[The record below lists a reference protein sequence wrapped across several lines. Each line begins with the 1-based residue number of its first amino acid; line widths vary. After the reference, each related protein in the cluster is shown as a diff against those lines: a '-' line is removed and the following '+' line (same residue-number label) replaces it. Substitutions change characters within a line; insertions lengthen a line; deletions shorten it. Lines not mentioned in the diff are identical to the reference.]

1 VGDSPAPQRV
11 RQRAAES
18 RRCLRCQERPVFCQ
32 SLPVLL
38 GHHPSRSR
46 RRRRRLCGW
55 RILHGRALPERC
67 PSAAFACQS
76 LHCPW
81 ALQPVQRHGDHHRI
95 LIMIRRLLL
104 LPPALAVAAFQRLS
118 QIHSHYRYVS
128 RRACGS
134 GFFFLFFFGQS
145 VRGSEFQLPPGLR
158 SCPPSPAPPVPVGR
172 KRRTSRTA
180 RWRGSPTSRRTLRLS
195 QRTAAGK
202 SGPSSPPP
210 GVIWTLS

>member
-1 VGDSPAPQRV
+1 MGDSPAPQRV

-118 QIHSHYRYVS
+118 QIHSRYRYVS

-145 VRGSEFQLPPGLR
+145 VRGSEFV
-158 SCPPSPAPPVPVGR
+158 PAPQPPQ
-172 KRRTSRTA
+172 A
-180 RWRGSPTSRRTLRLS
+180 
-195 QRTAAGK
+195 
-202 SGPSSPPP
+202 PPP
-210 GVIWTLS
+210 RWAGNGGPRGQPAGVARRLRGGRCGSCSGQRRGRVGLVRPLLA